1 MELWELQAILDIELS
16 KAEAERDYRLI
27 EELKE
32 TVNVKDWAVPGDW
45 KELYRCCQ

>member
-27 EELKE
+27 EELSQILGTTDRIE
-32 TVNVKDWAVPGDW
+32 GVI
-45 KELYRCCQ
+45 E